1 MVEPETVNYGVA
13 WDDAAWQALLNLYAG
28 DEMDANDAV
37 AALEWRLSR
46 DPTLETVEI
55 QTPVGAR
62 FVTWI
67 GPYKH
72 HPAVGLTFR
81 IEHEEFRQ
89 NCVIEKARRT
99 NVPDGL
105 S

>member
-1 MVEPETVNYGVA
+1 VNYGVA
-13 WDDAAWQALLNLYAG
+13 WDHEAWEAFLDLYAG

-46 DPTLETVEI
+46 DPALNTVEI
-55 QTPVGAR
+55 PTPVGQR

-67 GPYKH
+67 GPYKY
-72 HPAVGLTFR
+72 HPAVGLAFR
-81 IEHEEFRQ
+81 IEHEEFRH
-89 NCVIEKARRT
+89 NCVIERVRRT